1 VPPLGAYGAVA
12 AVAAVATFA
21 LGFPVRRL
29 ALRLGL
35 VAEPDERRVHRRA
48 TPTGGGAAMFVAFL
62 LAMLVASL
70 LPGLQGVFAGSSEP
84 LGLVLG
90 AAIIF
95 AVGLIDDVRE
105 MSAPAKMAGQVLAA
119 MVLVFLGVT
128 MFQFKIPFV
137 GFLVLSP
144 QLTPL
149 LTAVWVVVITN
160 AVNLI
165 DGLDGLAA
173 GVVAIAAGA
182 LAVYGLRLM
191 DLGVLPSDNLG
202 PLIAAIAC
210 GVCLGFLPHNF
221 HEARAF
227 MGDAGALFLGLLMAA
242 ATMVIGGRTPAY
254 SGQSYFFFAPLALPL
269 FILGVPIADMAF
281 AFVRRTARGT
291 SFDTP
296 DKDHLHH
303 RLLRLGHGTWRTVSI
318 LWAWTAVLSGLVLA
332 PLFWSGG
339 NAVVPFVLAALALA
353 LFTLFHPG
361 LRKSE
366 SEPDAPAAT
375 SASADPVAPDATI
388 PAATAAAPRSGE
400 SAPGPPA
407 SVSSAAPTSGAPLPT
422 VAPGEPRRSSAAPR
436 SPVPAR
442 PPVRSPSP
450 VPARPPARPSAAPR
464 SSPPPRSLPPPR
476 SSVPRAPAPAP
487 AGRPAGT
494 AAGLPGG
501 VPAAAAGGRAPSLA
515 RRAAGRP
522 GTRVIAKYNEATAG
536 ASPA

>member
-1 VPPLGAYGAVA
+1 MPPLGAYGAVA

-29 ALRLGL
+29 ASRLGL

-191 DLGVLPSDNLG
+191 DLGVLPADNLG

-210 GVCLGFLPHNF
+210 GVCVGFLPHNF

-353 LFTLFHPG
+353 LYTLFHPG
-361 LRKSE
+361 LRKGE
-366 SEPDAPAAT
+366 GDHEANGAPRAGATVTDPVVPAA
-375 SASADPVAPDATI
+375 VAAP
-388 PAATAAAPRSGE
+388 PAAAGVGGDPAPVVPRAASVQSAPSGSQAAAPR
-400 SAPGPPA
+400 PPA
-407 SVSSAAPTSGAPLPT
+407 P
-422 VAPGEPRRSSAAPR
+422 
-436 SPVPAR
+436 
-442 PPVRSPSP
+442 PSP
-450 VPARPPARPSAAPR
+450 RASASA
-464 SSPPPRSLPPPR
+464 
-476 SSVPRAPAPAP
+476 PRAPAPPGSPSPRSSAQAAFPVPPASAP
-487 AGRPAGT
+487 LPTPRTAVPGSRPRPS
-494 AAGLPGG
+494 AAATGVPGG
-501 VPAAAAGGRAPSLA
+501 LPAAAATGVRAPSLA
-515 RRAAGRP
+515 RRAADRP
-522 GTRVIAKYNEATAG
+522 GTRVIAKYNEAGAG
-536 ASPA
+536 APPA

>member
-1 VPPLGAYGAVA
+1 MPPVGAYAAVA
-12 AVAAVATFA
+12 GIAAVATFA

-29 ALRLGL
+29 APRLGL

-48 TPTGGGAAMFVAFL
+48 TPTGGGAAMFLAFL

-90 AAIIF
+90 AAVIF
-95 AVGLIDDVRE
+95 GVGLLDDVRE

-149 LTAVWVVVITN
+149 LTALWVVVITN

-182 LAVYGLRLM
+182 LAVYGLRLV

-210 GVCLGFLPHNF
+210 GVCIGFLPHNF

-254 SGQSYFFFAPLALPL
+254 SGQSYFFFAPLLLPL

-291 SFDTP
+291 SFHTP

-303 RLLRLGHGTWRTVSI
+303 RLLRLGHGPRRTVVI
-318 LWAWTAVLSGLVLA
+318 LWGWTAVLSGFVLS
-332 PLFWSGG
+332 PLFWSTG
-339 NAVVPFVLAALALA
+339 NALVPFVLAALALA
-353 LFTLFHPG
+353 LYTLFHPG
-361 LRKSE
+361 LKKGE
-366 SEPDAPAAT
+366 GDPEEPGAPAV
-375 SASADPVAPDATI
+375 ASTG
-388 PAATAAAPRSGE
+388 AATAAAD
-400 SAPGPPA
+400 PGVPAAVAVSPPA
-407 SVSSAAPTSGAPLPT
+407 TSPATGPSALRPPQSGLALVPPRRPSPAPAAPTAPM
-422 VAPGEPRRSSAAPR
+422 APR
-436 SPVPAR
+436 IES
-442 PPVRSPSP
+442 
-450 VPARPPARPSAAPR
+450 PPARPRPAVASG
-464 SSPPPRSLPPPR
+464 
-476 SSVPRAPAPAP
+476 VPGPVPAPAL
-487 AGRPAGT
+487 AHGRG
-494 AAGLPGG
+494 
-501 VPAAAAGGRAPSLA
+501 PSLA

-522 GTRVIAKYNEATAG
+522 GTRVIAKYNEAAAG
-536 ASPA
+536 APPP

>member
-1 VPPLGAYGAVA
+1 MPPLGAYGAVA

-29 ALRLGL
+29 ASRLGL

-191 DLGVLPSDNLG
+191 DLGVLPADNLG

-281 AFVRRTARGT
+281 AFVRRTARGM

-353 LFTLFHPG
+353 LYTLFHPG
-361 LRKSE
+361 LRKGEGDPEAPSGK
-366 SEPDAPAAT
+366 DADTAT
-375 SASADPVAPDATI
+375 ATDPQI
-388 PAATAAAPRSGE
+388 PAAVAAPSPAAGSEAARAPVVAPAPPRHAPAPPGSPPAPRSSAPAPFPAPIPTSAPVAAPRT
-400 SAPGPPA
+400 AVPG
-407 SVSSAAPTSGAPLPT
+407 S
-422 VAPGEPRRSSAAPR
+422 
-436 SPVPAR
+436 R
-442 PPVRSPSP
+442 P
-450 VPARPPARPSAAPR
+450 RPSAAAGGFPGA
-464 SSPPPRSLPPPR
+464 LPA
-476 SSVPRAPAPAP
+476 V
-487 AGRPAGT
+487 AGP
-494 AAGLPGG
+494 
-501 VPAAAAGGRAPSLA
+501 GGRAPSLA

-522 GTRVIAKYNEATAG
+522 GTRVIAKYNEAAAG
-536 ASPA
+536 APPA